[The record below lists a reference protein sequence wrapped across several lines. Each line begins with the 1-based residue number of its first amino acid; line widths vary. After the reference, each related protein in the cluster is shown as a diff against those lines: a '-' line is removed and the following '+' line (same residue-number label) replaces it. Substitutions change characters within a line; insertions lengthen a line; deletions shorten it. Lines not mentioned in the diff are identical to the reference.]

1 LAGEKYQFTNI
12 LVTWPGVE
20 GKRESMQMLVVI
32 LLTSLDN
39 SIGLLQSTRWAREVC
54 FHQQTSMI
62 TPLIYRGTSI
72 ISHINALQE
81 DN

>member
-20 GKRESMQMLVVI
+20 GKKESMQMLVVI

-54 FHQQTSMI
+54 F
-62 TPLIYRGTSI
+62 
-72 ISHINALQE
+72 QE
-81 DN
+81 EQYGFVTANG